1 MSKQQSNFTL
11 LQLYLPLKQD
21 WRKENGKEAINA
33 TCQIRGVRGTQTG
46 EKKYGKKGGMTGK
59 KLSKETQL
67 IDNIRNE
74 RVLISRGRSEQRSS
88 IQDRSF
94 PPHLGPHC
102 SPHPDLLSPL
112 THLVA
117 LQIKTFLFS
126 LSGRTLSPFPPQK
139 IWCSLL
145 RFPAGKP
152 GTDKWPL
159 GAPTDEQSHRLTL

>member
-11 LQLYLPLKQD
+11 LQLYPPLKQER
-21 WRKENGKEAINA
+21 RKENGKEAINA
-33 TCQIRGVRGTQTG
+33 TCQIRGVRGSQTG
-46 EKKYGKKGGMTGK
+46 GKKYGKKGGMTGK

-67 IDNIRNE
+67 ITSETKECSFQAAALNSALPSKTARF
-74 RVLISRGRSEQRSS
+74 LHISVHTALLTQISS
-88 IQDRSF
+88 
-94 PPHLGPHC
+94 
-102 SPHPDLLSPL
+102 LLSPIWS
-112 THLVA
+112 HC
-117 LQIKTFLFS
+117 KSRLFS
-126 LSGRTLSPFPPQK
+126 SLSPAGRYLPSPPPK

>member
-11 LQLYLPLKQD
+11 LQLYLPLKQER
-21 WRKENGKEAINA
+21 RKENGKEAINA

-46 EKKYGKKGGMTGK
+46 GKKYGKKGGMTGK

-74 RVLISRGRSEQRSS
+74 RVLISSGRSERRSS

-94 PPHLGPHC
+94 PPHLRPHS

-112 THLVA
+112 THL
-117 LQIKTFLFS
+117 TFLFS
-126 LSGRTLSPFPPQK
+126 LSGRTLSPFPPPK

-159 GAPTDEQSHRLTL
+159 GAPTDEQSHQLTL